1 MTEKDCEEFTAATF
15 KLAWLVSMLF
25 TLVHD
30 MKEGIDYWFVCG
42 SVLLGRAFGWLGV
55 LLTGET

>member
-15 KLAWLVSMLF
+15 KFAWLVSMLC

-30 MKEGIDYWFVCG
+30 TKEGIDYWFVIHALAGPFYWAAHLVGFVCY
-42 SVLLGRAFGWLGV
+42 
-55 LLTGET
+55 